1 MESRNITM
9 SRGEVLKMGSKS
21 VKLLI
26 VSSSIA
32 GPRLIVSSSIQGP
45 RLSPAAFSPGENNS
59 T

>member
-9 SRGEVLKMGSKS
+9 SRGKVLKMGSKS

-32 GPRLIVSSSIQGP
+32 RP
-45 RLSPAAFSPGENNS
+45 RLSPSQLLLAQVRTTLHDTSEV

>member
-9 SRGEVLKMGSKS
+9 SRVKVLKMGSKS

-32 GPRLIVSSSIQGP
+32 GPRLSQAG
-45 RLSPAAFSPGENNS
+45 FSPGENNS

>member
-32 GPRLIVSSSIQGP
+32 GPRL
-45 RLSPAAFSPGENNS
+45 SPATFSPGENNS